1 MPEKINKSKLIREAF
16 AANPEATPQ
25 EIADSLGDGFTA
37 AYVQTIISKEKNKG
51 TKAKSSLASKD
62 VDDVLMAMEICE
74 QAKEQEVTIEKFVDS
89 LKISWAVLDD
99 ISTVKEL
106 KDLKARKPYGKFV
119 EKHGKTEAIRILR
132 LVQKKV

>member
-1 MPEKINKSKLIREAF
+1 MTDRINKTQLIRDAI
-16 AANPEATPQ
+16 AASPEASAQ
-25 EIADSLGDGFTA
+25 EIASSVGHGVTA
-37 AYVQTIISKEKNKG
+37 AYVTTIKSKDKNKD
-51 TKAKSSLASKD
+51 AKKKSGLGSKD

-99 ISTVKEL
+99 ISTIKEL
-106 KDLKARKPYGKFV
+106 KDLKARKPYGAFV
-119 EKHGKTEAIRILR
+119 EKHGKAEAIRILR